1 VPGVRL
7 VRSRP
12 FRLARVRRAGGL
24 ASLYLRTGEAASA
37 VQIVYSARQ
46 GRVISSM
53 RGARDEAGPE
63 T

>member
-1 VPGVRL
+1 M
-7 VRSRP
+7 
-12 FRLARVRRAGGL
+12 ARVRRIGL
-24 ASLYLRTGEAASA
+24 PRLLRTGEAASA